1 MEDTRAVKRC
11 IGCGREREAR
21 LMRPFAVDKFARPT
35 SWVCSACAGPERLHG
50 AAALAWTTVAR
61 AERLAVAGAGWSAD
75 HVMRRALD
83 LLEVARAEG
92 RA

>member
-1 MEDTRAVKRC
+1 MEDTRVVRRC
-11 IGCGREREAR
+11 ISCGREREAR

-35 SWVCSACAGPERLHG
+35 SWVCASCAGPERVYGKPH
-50 AAALAWTTVAR
+50 LAWTTVAR
-61 AERLAVAGAGWSAD
+61 AERLAAAGAGWSAD
-75 HVMRRALD
+75 QVMRRALD